1 MVSQG
6 AVKSLAR
13 SRGRAQ
19 VPWPRERLKL
29 GLPASSQVV
38 GTLSGGRAQVPW
50 PRERLMPGLP
60 GSSQVVG
67 MLAGQSSSA
76 LGRGRGAEP
85 CSQGGVKSLAR
96 SRGRAQVPLAAGEAE
111 AWSPRE
117 QSSRWHARGAEPK
130 SPWPRE
136 RLRLGLPA
144 SSQVVGT
151 LAGQSPSPLAAGEAD
166 AWSPREQSSRWHA
179 RGAEFKCPWPRERR

>member
-1 MVSQG
+1 MVSQR

-13 SRGRAQ
+13 SR
-19 VPWPRERLKL
+19 
-29 GLPASSQVV
+29 
-38 GTLSGGRAQVPW
+38 GRAQVPW

-67 MLAGQSSSA
+67 TLAGQSSSA

-96 SRGRAQVPLAAGEAE
+96 SRGRAQVP
-111 AWSPRE
+111 
-117 QSSRWHARGAEPK
+117 
-130 SPWPRE
+130 WPRE
-136 RLRLGLPA
+136 RLKLGLPA

-151 LAGQSPSPLAAGEAD
+151 LAGQSPSPLAAGEAE
-166 AWSPREQSSRWHA
+166 AWSPREQSSR
-179 RGAEFKCPWPRERR
+179 RDTREAELKCPWPRERLKLGLPGSSQVVGTLAGQSSSPLAAGEAEAWSPRERSSR